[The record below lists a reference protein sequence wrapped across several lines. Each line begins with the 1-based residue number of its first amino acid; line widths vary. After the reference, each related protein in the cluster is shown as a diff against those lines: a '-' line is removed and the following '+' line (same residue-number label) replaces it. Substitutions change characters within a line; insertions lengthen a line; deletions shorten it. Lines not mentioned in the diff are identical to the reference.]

1 MPVLVQVSRIRGQ
14 IGRVDAP
21 IVVSFEKEEDA
32 LSALKEQTLRE
43 KVCVDHSFS
52 ATVHMYS

>member
-1 MPVLVQVSRIRGQ
+1 MHVLVKVSRIRGQ

-32 LSALKEQTLRE
+32 LTALKEQTLRE
-43 KVCVDHSFS
+43 KVCFNISFC
-52 ATVHMYS
+52 ATVHMYT